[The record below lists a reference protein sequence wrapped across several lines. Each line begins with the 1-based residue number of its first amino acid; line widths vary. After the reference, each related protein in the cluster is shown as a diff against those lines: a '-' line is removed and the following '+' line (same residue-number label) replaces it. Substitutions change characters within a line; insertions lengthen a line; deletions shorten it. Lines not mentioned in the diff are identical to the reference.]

1 MMRIAT
7 GSELELV
14 RVIAKFEPGGAQLGA
29 LRLTQA
35 LADQGVTSR
44 LLVGEATP
52 AGLRLL
58 RAAGVP
64 FELWDERGGDL
75 QYACESR
82 LAAWLQPRLV
92 GADLVHAHM
101 FGGWWAASQAMP
113 PTVPL
118 VASEHNAFQWPGP
131 TPISEVRQAL
141 ERVDA
146 FCAHGPASRAA
157 VLKLG
162 MPPTRLV
169 NATSAIE
176 PGVLRPLADL
186 PVPRLVFAGRMH
198 HEKGPDLLIEAL
210 SLLRAQVPAYLLG
223 DGPLLSA
230 LRRRAAEL
238 GLGTQATFTGWRD
251 QVGSWL
257 AGASVCVVPS
267 RAEAWSQTAVTAMA
281 HRVPV
286 IATSV
291 EGLPL
296 TLADRRGVLVTPE
309 DPAALASAIAAVLDG
324 HVDIDLDAARRYAA
338 RFHPDRV
345 ATQYACL
352 YRRLVGA
359 RHSARIAA

>member
-1 MMRIAT
+1 MIRIAT

-29 LRLTQA
+29 MRLTRA
-35 LADQGVTSR
+35 LADQGVRSR
-44 LLVGEATP
+44 LLIGEATA
-52 AGLRLL
+52 AGLRQL

-64 FELWDERGGDL
+64 FELWGEHDGDL
-75 QYACESR
+75 QYACEPHF
-82 LAAWLQPRLV
+82 AAWLQPRLV
-92 GADLVHAHM
+92 GTDLVHAHM
-101 FGGWWAASQAMP
+101 FGGWWAASQAVP
-113 PTVPL
+113 PSVPL
-118 VASEHNAFQWPGP
+118 VASEHNALRWPGP
-131 TPISEVRQAL
+131 APISKLRRAL

-146 FCAHGPASRAA
+146 FCAHGPASRATM
-157 VLKLG
+157 LQLG
-162 MPPTRLV
+162 IPPTRLV
-169 NATSAIE
+169 DATSAIE
-176 PGVLRPLADL
+176 PAVLRPLADL

-198 HEKGPDLLIEAL
+198 QEKGPDLLLEAL

-223 DGPLLSA
+223 DGPLLPA
-230 LRRRAAEL
+230 LRRRAVQL
-238 GLGTQATFTGWRD
+238 GLGPQATFTGWQD

-296 TLADRRGVLVTPE
+296 TLADRRGVLVAPE
-309 DPAALASAIAAVLDG
+309 DPAALALAIAAVLDG
-324 HVDIDLDAARRYAA
+324 PGDVDLDAARRYAA

-345 ATQYACL
+345 ATQYSRL
-352 YRRLVGA
+352 YRRLLGTRRTA
-359 RHSARIAA
+359 GIAA